1 MTDTA
6 FTAHDIAA
14 FLQEHPGFFDEH
26 AEVFATLQVP
36 HPHGSR
42 AISLGERQIMTLRE
56 RSRELE
62 WRMNELVRNA
72 SASESIGAH
81 IAKWCC
87 RLLSESEP
95 QRVPGEIALGLAEQF
110 DLNHVALRLWNLSGQ
125 PDNGYGEPVSADLR
139 AFADSLKA
147 PYCGTDTGFGPW
159 PGWTPSPSR
168 WPWCRCAWRP
178 TAPAWASWCWVRTTP
193 NASAR
198 TWAPPSWNP
207 SAGWPR
213 RPCTAWNRPRP
224 GLAPPSGRD
233 G

>member
-6 FTAHDIAA
+6 FTAQDIAA
-14 FLQEHPGFFDEH
+14 FLQEHPGFFIEH

-56 RSRELE
+56 RNRELE

-110 DLNHVALRLWNLSGQ
+110 DLNHVALRLWNLSGSRQRLRRAGKRRPARLRRQ
-125 PDNGYGEPVSADLR
+125 PEGAVLR
-139 AFADSLKA
+139 HRHRLRGRGLAGRQAQVAGPGAAA
-147 PYCGTDTGFGPW
+147 PGSRRPQRGPLVLGSDDAERFSPDMGTTFLESIGQL
-159 PGWTPSPSR
+159 
-168 WPWCRCAWRP
+168 
-178 TAPAWASWCWVRTTP
+178 
-193 NASAR
+193 ASAALHR
-198 TWAPPSWNP
+198 LEPAAPK
-207 SAGWPR
+207 A
-213 RPCTAWNRPRP
+213 
-224 GLAPPSGRD
+224 
-233 G
+233 

>member
-72 SASESIGAH
+72 SASEHRRAH
-81 IAKWCC
+81 RQVVLPAAVGIRAAARAGRDRAGPGRTVRPEPC
-87 RLLSESEP
+87 RAAPVEP
-95 QRVPGEIALGLAEQF
+95 VR
-110 DLNHVALRLWNLSGQ
+110 Q

-147 PYCGTDTGFGPW
+147 PYCGTDTGFEAVAWLDAKPKSLALVPLRLEADGPSV
-159 PGWTPSPSR
+159 GLLVLGSDDAERFSPDMG
-168 WPWCRCAWRP
+168 
-178 TAPAWASWCWVRTTP
+178 TTFLESIGQL
-193 NASAR
+193 ASAALHR
-198 TWAPPSWNP
+198 LEPAAPK
-207 SAGWPR
+207 A
-213 RPCTAWNRPRP
+213 
-224 GLAPPSGRD
+224 
-233 G
+233 